1 MGDKLGRVPGGA
13 MTGGNVTS
21 PLKAEQVSLLR
32 EVLERRA
39 PDLLPTLLPKAE
51 ANTLERDERL
61 RLCELIGAEF
71 AETGIDADSEPLP
84 RGLKL
89 EELIDVINRPNL
101 FP

>member
-1 MGDKLGRVPGGA
+1 
-13 MTGGNVTS
+13 MTRGSVAK
-21 PLKAEQVSLLR
+21 PLKAEQLSLLR

-39 PDLLPTLLPKAE
+39 PDLLAALLPKAE
-51 ANTLERDERL
+51 ANTLDLDERL

-71 AETGIDADSEPLP
+71 AETGLDVDSEPLP

-89 EELIDVINRPNL
+89 EELLDVINRPNL